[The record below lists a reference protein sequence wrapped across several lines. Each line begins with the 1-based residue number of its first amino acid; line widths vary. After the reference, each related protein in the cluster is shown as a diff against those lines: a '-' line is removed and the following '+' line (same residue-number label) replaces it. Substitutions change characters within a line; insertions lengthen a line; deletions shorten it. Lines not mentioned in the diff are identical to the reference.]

1 MSTEPEPSPASASAP
16 APLTP
21 EERASLTTAGLFA
34 DDVDE
39 AIQTEPAIL
48 AAFRAAPPGEAVALL
63 KEHVM
68 RIIYYGDGDGDD
80 DDDGAGEADGAAE
93 LELDDEALRAAAAE
107 LAAAQAELAALT
119 HEEVERG
126 ID

>member
-1 MSTEPEPSPASASAP
+1 MSTEPEPSPSSASAP

-48 AAFRAAPPGEAVALL
+48 AAFRAAPPEEAVALL

-68 RIIYYGDGDGDD
+68 RIIYYGDGDD